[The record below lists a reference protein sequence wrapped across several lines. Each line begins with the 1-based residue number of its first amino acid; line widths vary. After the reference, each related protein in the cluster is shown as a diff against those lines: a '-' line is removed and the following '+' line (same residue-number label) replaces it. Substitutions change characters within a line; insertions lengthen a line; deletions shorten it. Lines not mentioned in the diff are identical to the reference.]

1 MLGLEDEFAF
11 FGPGL
16 PAGVMLVFGRKPKNI
31 YIIARP
37 MHFVTM
43 MDHHWGGSW
52 GGAYIYIYIYI
63 LETKIAPEMLGLED
77 EFAFLGP
84 GLPAGVMLVF
94 GSVYCS
100 V

>member
-1 MLGLEDEFAF
+1 MLQRQKELPPFMPEFAVQ
-11 FGPGL
+11 PGWL
-16 PAGVMLVFGRKPKNI
+16 RSG
-31 YIIARP
+31 
-37 MHFVTM
+37 
-43 MDHHWGGSW
+43 DHCIMGG
-52 GGAYIYIYIYI
+52 GIYIYIYI